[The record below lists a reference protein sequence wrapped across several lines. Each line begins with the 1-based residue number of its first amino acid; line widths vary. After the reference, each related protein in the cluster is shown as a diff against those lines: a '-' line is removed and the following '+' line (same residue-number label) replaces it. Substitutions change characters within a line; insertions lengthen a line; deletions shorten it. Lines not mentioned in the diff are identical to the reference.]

1 MAGKKF
7 MRRWRSFITSGYR
20 FKQRGFEQYN
30 TLTKLKFLNS
40 ALLLGAVLC
49 LTILVIQVA
58 TGVSHVLP
66 LYILLFAAFLGLVFL
81 LRKRHYIRLV
91 SHGLLGLFMIAMY
104 FTFTSSDDYAF
115 VTLFFLISFPVGAYY
130 LLGKREGSFW
140 VAGYA
145 SVYLI
150 LILLKHLG
158 VLSSP
163 HAMRYVLLGFI
174 NLVVVSFFVYLIADR
189 HYRVV
194 GFMEGQ
200 IYLDPLTNLK
210 NRKKLLIDISNTRSP
225 TLFIINVDDFK
236 EINAIFGYR
245 IGDSVLIFLAKIF
258 SNILPD
264 FVLGVYKLAGDEF
277 AVLIDMDSRQVTQ
290 DMIVDTANSITEY
303 LQQERYGYAKYE
315 VMLRVTMGIAQAQSV
330 GVRSLFSCA
339 DIALKTAKQL
349 RKPFMFYR
357 DAHTTRSKFEDNL
370 KWMKILADAIEY
382 DRIFPYYQP
391 IIINAT
397 GEIEKYECLARI
409 ADRGGRI
416 YTPNFFMSIAKKTR
430 LYDKITRAIIRK
442 TFEAFKEN
450 STEFSINMSVED
462 FLDPYTLQYL
472 KFYLSEF
479 PTVRNRV
486 SFEILET
493 ESVTDFE
500 KFANYIAD
508 MKSFGCKIAIDD
520 FGTGYSNFDVLLKLQ
535 LDYLKI
541 DGTLIEKMDT
551 DANSRIIV
559 ENIVNFCRKMGI
571 KTIAEYV
578 HSRKIYDIVKSLGID
593 YSQGFFLGEPKPA
606 ILDTMRVSSFL

>member
-1 MAGKKF
+1 
-7 MRRWRSFITSGYR
+7 
-20 FKQRGFEQYN
+20 
-30 TLTKLKFLNS
+30 
-40 ALLLGAVLC
+40 
-49 LTILVIQVA
+49 
-58 TGVSHVLP
+58 
-66 LYILLFAAFLGLVFL
+66 
-81 LRKRHYIRLV
+81 
-91 SHGLLGLFMIAMY
+91 
-104 FTFTSSDDYAF
+104 
-115 VTLFFLISFPVGAYY
+115 
-130 LLGKREGSFW
+130 
-140 VAGYA
+140 
-145 SVYLI
+145 
-150 LILLKHLG
+150 
-158 VLSSP
+158 
-163 HAMRYVLLGFI
+163 
-174 NLVVVSFFVYLIADR
+174 
-189 HYRVV
+189 
-194 GFMEGQ
+194 
-200 IYLDPLTNLK
+200 
-210 NRKKLLIDISNTRSP
+210 
-225 TLFIINVDDFK
+225 
-236 EINAIFGYR
+236 
-245 IGDSVLIFLAKIF
+245 
-258 SNILPD
+258 
-264 FVLGVYKLAGDEF
+264 
-277 AVLIDMDSRQVTQ
+277 
-290 DMIVDTANSITEY
+290 MIVDTASSITEY
-303 LQQERYGYAKYE
+303 VQQERYGYAKYE

-370 KWMKILADAIEY
+370 KWMKLLADAIEY

-391 IIINAT
+391 IVINAT

-430 LYDKITRAIIRK
+430 LYDKITRAMIRK

-500 KFANYIAD
+500 KFANHIAD

-606 ILDTMRVSSFL
+606 ILDAMRVSSFL